1 MAPRKLVRVCGS
13 HRRREHCR
21 RRRHVGSRP
30 RVRQPHERA
39 DRRVVGLRK
48 DYRDA
53 VDVRLRELGHA
64 AQAVGEPLQ
73 IARERPHEDSYG
85 HVFGCRVP
93 ATTRVSRSQRVDVGA
108 VGLEPPVVGCTQQ
121 CKLRR
126 LACLGA
132 SQSLILVPQ
141 GPQVVG
147 AAGDKERCTE
157 GSPPRRARRLRLI
170 MHQLGTHTLGLILIY
185 AVPKKVLRSG
195 LGGHYYCHGLV
206 MWQCAAGGC
215 KYNIIAAHTSCNE

>member
-13 HRRREHCR
+13 HRRREHRR
-21 RRRHVGSRP
+21 RRRHVGPRP

-53 VDVRLRELGHA
+53 VDVRLRELGNA

-93 ATTRVSRSQRVDVGA
+93 ATTGVSRSQRVDVGA
-108 VGLEPPVVGCTQQ
+108 VGLEPPVVRCTQQ

-132 SQSLILVPQ
+132 SQSPIFVPQ

-157 GSPPRRARRLRLI
+157 GSPPWRARRLRLI

-185 AVPKKVLRSG
+185 ADYLRVVKRCYAPA
-195 LGGHYYCHGLV
+195 LGHYGLV

>member
-1 MAPRKLVRVCGS
+1 MRVCGS
-13 HRRREHCR
+13 HRRREHRR
-21 RRRHVGSRP
+21 RRRHVGPRP
-30 RVRQPHERA
+30 RVRQSHERA

-53 VDVRLRELGHA
+53 VDVRLRELGNA

-93 ATTRVSRSQRVDVGA
+93 ATTGVSRSQRVDVGA
-108 VGLEPPVVGCTQQ
+108 VGLEPPVVRCTQQ

-132 SQSLILVPQ
+132 SQSPIFVPQ

-157 GSPPRRARRLRLI
+157 GSPPWRARRLRLI

-185 AVPKKVLRSG
+185 ADYLRVVKRCYAPA
-195 LGGHYYCHGLV
+195 LGHYGLV